1 MAIMDQTDF
10 DSVVYIICD
19 LCGAVAGSG
28 NS

>member
-1 MAIMDQTDF
+1 MAIVDQTNSDP
-10 DSVVYIICD
+10 VVHIICD